1 MKDVDVIHIICI
13 TYYRPQTKFAK
24 FMFLHVSVILS
35 TVRVGGLPQCM
46 LGYHTP
52 QDQAAPPGPGTPW
65 EQTPR
70 GQTPLDQ
77 APPWDQTPPWTRP
90 SQTRHPPGTR
100 PLPLRNQCILG
111 DTVNKRAVCI
121 VLECNL
127 VFSAIDSAWQRIF
140 N

>member
-35 TVRVGGLPQCM
+35 TVGVGGLPQCM

-65 EQTPR
+65 EQTPPGPDPTGPGTSLGPDPPWTSPPR
-70 GQTPLDQ
+70 DQTLPDQ
-77 APPWDQTPPWTRP
+77 APPWDQTPPPAQSVHTRRYGQQAGGMH
-90 SQTRHPPGTR
+90 STGMQS
-100 PLPLRNQCILG
+100 C
-111 DTVNKRAVCI
+111 
-121 VLECNL
+121 
-127 VFSAIDSAWQRIF
+127 F
-140 N
+140 